1 MRGEHKLLQ
10 FVPDPHLNDSL
21 EAEVLYLPTSFSAKP
36 DHYMISNSAEVPIT
50 FGRPDIFAQASPTTY
65 SV

>member
-50 FGRPDIFAQASPTTY
+50 FGRPDIFAQVSPTTY